1 MSEPSIVERYGR
13 IVSCARPCAG
23 VSFASFLRHAHGQP
37 RFYWE
42 NHREPIALAGLGC
55 AVELTAWGPER
66 FQAIEQQLRDLF
78 TGVVILNAD
87 DNPLLVPRVF
97 GGFSFRDDFCADQT
111 WTAFSPAQ
119 FVLPHYQLIRIDDQQ
134 WLTITVQLPVGE
146 NPADIHGDLLSAL
159 DDRIAMLHADTRTQP
174 SASSSGTPLDVR
186 YPLPYPAWEANI
198 QAAIQQMH
206 TGDLQKV
213 VLARFCAAHFAAP
226 VNVDHALANLAV
238 RYGDCYRFLFEPQSD
253 RAFFG
258 ATPELLAALDGR
270 DFRTM
275 ALAGSVRRGAS
286 PAEDAAYQR
295 QLLHD
300 PKERHE
306 HQLVIDAITARLQ
319 AHAEQVAVHDTGV
332 LTLTN
337 IQHLHTSITARLKP
351 DQHILHVVEQLH
363 PTPALGG
370 APRAQAMQV
379 IETLEQFPRGWY
391 AAPVGWID
399 YQLNGQFAVAIRSA
413 ISQERRAWL
422 YAGAGIVPE
431 SIPQKEWDETG
442 WKFIP
447 MLRALGIST
456 E

>member
-13 IVSCARPCAG
+13 IVSCSQPCTG

-42 NHREPIALAGLGC
+42 NHREPIALAGLGS
-55 AVELTAWGPER
+55 AVELTAWGAER

-97 GGFSFRDDFCADQT
+97 GGFSFRADFSADQT

-119 FVLPHYQLIRIDDQQ
+119 FVLPHYQLIRIGDQQ
-134 WLTITVQLPVGE
+134 WLTITVQLPIGE
-146 NPADIHGDLLSAL
+146 NPADIRGDLLSAL
-159 DDRIAMLHADTRTQP
+159 DDRIALLRADTRTRSP
-174 SASSSGTPLDVR
+174 ALTPATPLDVR

-206 TGDLQKV
+206 AGDLQKV
-213 VLARFCAAHFAAP
+213 VLARFCAAHFAEP
-226 VNVDHALANLAV
+226 VNVDHALADLAA
-238 RYGDCYRFLFEPQSD
+238 RYGDCYRFLFEPQPN

-275 ALAGSVRRGAS
+275 ALAGSVRRGTT
-286 PAEDAAYQR
+286 PAEDAAYR
-295 QLLHD
+295 RELLHD

-306 HQLVIDAITARLQ
+306 HQLVIDAIAARLQ
-319 AHAEQVAVHDTGV
+319 THAAHMTVHETGV
-332 LTLTN
+332 LTLSN
-337 IQHLHTSITARLKP
+337 IQHLHTPITARLKP
-351 DQHILHVVEQLH
+351 GQHILHVVEHLH

-370 APRAQAMQV
+370 APRAKAMQV

-391 AAPVGWID
+391 AAPVGWVD

-431 SIPQKEWDETG
+431 SIPQKEWDETAL
-442 WKFIP
+442 KFRP
-447 MLRALGIST
+447 MLQALGLQH